1 MHGNDLLDVLV
12 DLRDRGEAHAVATV
26 VETEGSVSAEKG
38 AKAVFDA
45 QGRTV
50 AGWVGGGCADSS
62 AGQAAREALAD
73 GQGRL
78 IEIDMT
84 DEILGAGVPC
94 GGTMKVWV
102 DPVRPR
108 PTAWLLGQ
116 GRLVE
121 SLCRMATICGFDVV
135 INDPRATQERYPDA
149 VRLDTDDMEYQRLTP
164 GAEDCVVVAT
174 QHKGD
179 HHSVSRA
186 LAQGAGYIALVAS
199 RKRARLVLDSLRDEG
214 FTPEQLRRVTAPA
227 GLDLGGRAPEEI
239 ALAILSEMTLLHY
252 GGSGRRLCE
261 VKPLEPLHG

>member
-1 MHGNDLLDVLV
+1 MHRNDLLDVLV

-45 QGRTV
+45 EGFTV

-78 IEIDMT
+78 IDIDMT

-102 DPVRPR
+102 EPVRPR

-121 SLCRMATICGFDVV
+121 SLSRMATICGFDVV
-135 INDPRATQERYPDA
+135 INDPRATPERFPDA
-149 VRLDTDDMEYQRLTP
+149 VRLDVDDLEYERLTP
-164 GAEDCVVVAT
+164 GPRDCVVIAT

-186 LAQGAGYIALVAS
+186 LKQGAGYIALVAS
-199 RKRARLVLDSLRDEG
+199 RKRARLVLESLHEEG
-214 FTPEQLRRVTAPA
+214 FDTQQLHQVTAPA
-227 GLDLGGRAPEEI
+227 GLDLGGRGPEEI
-239 ALAILSEMTLLHY
+239 ALAILSEMVLLRY